1 MRRRPDERGGASVEL
16 VVLTPALIA
25 FVLFVVAGGR
35 LVSARGDL
43 DGAAR
48 QAARSAS
55 LAGNPGSAEVLA
67 DDAARSALTERGLD
81 CRALRVDVDV
91 TRFAPGGTVAVTLTC
106 AVGLSD
112 LGLPGL
118 PGADTLQARAVA
130 PIDPLAVLR

>member
-1 MRRRPDERGGASVEL
+1 VKRRSDERGGGTVEL
-16 VVLTPALIA
+16 VVLTPALIG
-25 FVLFVVAGGR
+25 FVLLVVLGGR
-35 LVSARGDL
+35 LVGVRGDL

-55 LAGNPGSAEVLA
+55 LAGNPGPAEVLA
-67 DDAARSALTERGLD
+67 DETARSALTERGLD

-118 PGADTLQARAVA
+118 PGERTLQAHAVA